1 MSRHPLTWGGWTEW
15 LNRALVNKTPI
26 FQKVTRLADEHSVPC
41 SGLRLCRSG
50 RLLGELKNEKGW
62 RRRRSGA
69 GWVQHQSML
78 HLIGGSDCAQDG
90 ERSTELAASEI
101 IAGADLVAPST
112 ANITGGL
119 YRRGG
124 RRCNFGRLSAT
135 FCECRRAPSTQ
146 VKTADLA
153 RHS

>member
-1 MSRHPLTWGGWTEW
+1 MAAAKVRRGLGSTSIDAAFDWG
-15 LNRALVNKTPI
+15 I
-26 FQKVTRLADEHSVPC
+26 
-41 SGLRLCRSG
+41 
-50 RLLGELKNEKGW
+50 
-62 RRRRSGA
+62 RR
-69 GWVQHQSML
+69 
-78 HLIGGSDCAQDG
+78 AQDG

-124 RRCNFGRLSAT
+124 RRCSFGRLSAT
-135 FCECRRAPSTQ
+135 FCECRLAPSTQ